1 MNRRRWSQEMEPRLE
16 EIRRKIGHQPQDQL
30 LRVLRVNQIDALVL
44 DNEMLAMLLAMLR
57 PALDRLGSGVFLRYR
72 QILDV
77 VVRLFIYMGTTWRH
91 VQTPGNAFQ
100 NLRFRNEGFHRERR
114 HLARTLEI
122 LGIASL
128 CDSASR
134 SLFLALFFHG
144 HGSV

>member
-16 EIRRKIGHQPQDQL
+16 EIRRKIRHQPQDQL

-77 VVRLFIYMGTTWRH
+77 VVRLFIYIG
-91 VQTPGNAFQ
+91 V
-100 NLRFRNEGFHRERR
+100 
-114 HLARTLEI
+114 
-122 LGIASL
+122 
-128 CDSASR
+128 
-134 SLFLALFFHG
+134 
-144 HGSV
+144 